1 MVIKE
6 DSIQKNKRCD
16 DALSEGLQ
24 SLEYAYIV
32 KKKAVRDKNY
42 VNEMIEKDPDFK
54 KLLGGAKYC
63 NKYEQEVWGE
73 EWWKDNFEDNVV
85 MV

>member
-24 SLEYAYIV
+24 LLEYADTV
-32 KKKAVRDKNY
+32 KKKVARNKNY
-42 VNEMIEKDPDFK
+42 INEMIEKDPDF
-54 KLLGGAKYC
+54 
-63 NKYEQEVWGE
+63 NKYLGVQNIVISMNKNMG
-73 EWWKDNFEDNVV
+73 
-85 MV
+85 